1 MRYPEATYRR
11 IPAFHETTSP
21 TCRDLLET
29 AFAFL
34 LGKARRLKEDWWLG
48 RASAA
53 FLAYYV
59 CMAGPWF
66 AGESVTFF
74 AAYDS
79 DAMGVSRSLTAAFMF
94 LCFILPMLA
103 GHSMIAW
110 RHGCK
115 AGILEAL
122 SCSAVSVYAA
132 VGVLSV
138 PEVLLHG
145 TPWVGVCLS
154 AILLVVAY
162 FVLKKGGAYAAKL
175 QLASGACRALVVLGV
190 ASAFLPAAGGLAERQ
205 IDYPDNMQDAFL
217 EANIEAIARFYDDS
231 AWSAMTPHERED
243 ALAVLLVEESA
254 RLGLESV
261 PSLRITTKLAPDT
274 LGAYSAKK
282 DMVLVNAAY
291 LGSQQEFSG
300 IASVNVI
307 CHETFHAYEWYCL
320 SEGKRPEGSLSPFN
334 VTEDTLQRYRVEFAG
349 YGEYNERLIEQH
361 AFDYG
366 DARTRTISKA
376 VSRHC
381 GTEDPFDI
389 TRFLNRQ
396 EAGAGR

>member
-1 MRYPEATYRR
+1 MRCPEATYRR
-11 IPAFHETTSP
+11 APASRETASP
-21 TCRDLLET
+21 TCLDLLV
-29 AFAFL
+29 AALAFL
-34 LGKARRLKEDWWLG
+34 LGMARRLKEDWWLG

-66 AGESVTFF
+66 TGQSVTFVV
-74 AAYDS
+74 AYNS

-94 LCFILPMLA
+94 LCFVLPMLA
-103 GHSMIAW
+103 GHSMIAR

-122 SCSAVSVYAA
+122 YCSAVSVYAA

-205 IDYPDNMQDAFL
+205 IDYPDNMQDASL

-231 AWSAMTPHERED
+231 AWSAMTPLERED
-243 ALAVLLVEESA
+243 ALVVLRAAVLRKNDRRA
-254 RLGLESV
+254 RGHAHKKAEQQVHKRTGRTHSRQRHRARVTPDNDRVHGIIHLLEKRTQQNREKENQQLFPDDALSNSV
-261 PSLRITTKLAPDT
+261 RLSVFLIHAAAPHF
-274 LGAYSAKK
+274 
-282 DMVLVNAAY
+282 V
-291 LGSQQEFSG
+291 FS
-300 IASVNVI
+300 IA
-307 CHETFHAYEWYCL
+307 HL
-320 SEGKRPEGSLSPFN
+320 PG
-334 VTEDTLQRYRVEFAG
+334 
-349 YGEYNERLIEQH
+349 
-361 AFDYG
+361 
-366 DARTRTISKA
+366 
-376 VSRHC
+376 
-381 GTEDPFDI
+381 
-389 TRFLNRQ
+389 
-396 EAGAGR
+396 